1 VRLENFRLCS
11 SARLIVADA
20 GEAARPHPE
29 VAAARTADGKTVV
42 FSHDDADSPFMKDA
56 LKALRRGVSLQ
67 LEAWEVRPQPP
78 CLTPPHRK
86 LLVQRKAAVCGSSGK
101 RDAVGRAR
109 AQRTKLEKSAPGVAQ
124 GDSGGAEEG
133 CSDGDYS
140 VTLDMSAYSEP
151 GSEGPAAAG
160 GGEAGQAGQAGQSR
174 PVQFVAHHPRVFAC
188 VREGLNLPEDQYRA
202 AFAEAAEGEGFRA
215 LRPTSS
221 KSGRFFYMT
230 PDERFVLKSLTRD
243 EARPAPRAPLFAA
256 APLRARACVC
266 LWRVSKSA

>member
-1 VRLENFRLCS
+1 
-11 SARLIVADA
+11 
-20 GEAARPHPE
+20 
-29 VAAARTADGKTVV
+29 
-42 FSHDDADSPFMKDA
+42 M
-56 LKALRRGVSLQ
+56 
-67 LEAWEVRPQPP
+67 
-78 CLTPPHRK
+78 
-86 LLVQRKAAVCGSSGK
+86 KAAVCGSSGK

-109 AQRTKLEKSAPGVAQ
+109 AQRAKLEKSAPGGAQ
-124 GDSGGAEEG
+124 GDGGGAEDG
-133 CSDGDYS
+133 CGDGDYS

-151 GSEGPAAAG
+151 GGEGAAAAA
-160 GGEAGQAGQAGQSR
+160 GGEAGQAGQAR

-202 AFAEAAEGEGFRA
+202 AFAEAAEGDGFRA

-221 KSGRFFYMT
+221 KSGRFFYVT

-266 LWRVSKSA
+266 LWRVCKSACVPMARRTSCWRSSSRTLSTCCCNRTRSSRATAGSTSSPRRAAR